1 MNKDYPMLTVVVVA
15 LTLMMAVQIFGI
27 YFDALFKDPR
37 IETVECS
44 ADIHNMARKLNV
56 TLLGSCEVVR

>member
-1 MNKDYPMLTVVVVA
+1 MSDLWLVTRVA
-15 LTLMMAVQIFGI
+15 LTCMMSVLIFGV

-44 ADIHNMARKLNV
+44 VDIHNMARKLNV
-56 TLLGSCEVVR
+56 TLLGRCEVVR

>member
-1 MNKDYPMLTVVVVA
+1 MNDLWIVTRVA
-15 LTLMMAVQIFGI
+15 MVSMMCVLIFGV
-27 YFDALFKDPR
+27 YFDAAFKDQR

-56 TLLGSCEVVR
+56 TLLGSCRITK

>member
-1 MNKDYPMLTVVVVA
+1 MKEVLITASCCITFV
-15 LTLMMAVQIFGI
+15 LIIGTW
-27 YFDALFKDPR
+27 FDALFKDPR

-44 ADIHNMARKLNV
+44 VDIHNMARKLNV